1 MKKWKRKRLLKL
13 YAAEIGEI
21 KRLKAQADEAAR
33 QANKAWDKQ
42 IREAYADQP
51 SADKALALSRRADD
65 FWAQYADAL
74 DVLRQ
79 DIEADRATPRRH
91 RPLLQRGGIAPLAS
105 PTPRRAHTGAMAE
118 MAEKA
123 HHPECARWGKG
134 RQEGREENGRDWNG

>member
-1 MKKWKRKRLLKL
+1 MKKWKGLLKL

-79 DIEADRATPRRH
+79 DIEAEYAEVPFEAPRRE
-91 RPLLQRGGIAPLAS
+91 GIARFFKEAGLP
-105 PTPRRAHTGAMAE
+105 H
-118 MAEKA
+118 
-123 HHPECARWGKG
+123 
-134 RQEGREENGRDWNG
+134 